1 MGSARKNND
10 EQAASEARAIKPH
23 QIKNNGNVTPTLTH
37 VKVYTIHYTHTHT
50 HTHATIS
57 TYILSKCA
65 RTHMDIYAQPTHIEN

>member
-50 HTHATIS
+50 HTHTCHNQYLHTEQVCPY
-57 TYILSKCA
+57 TYGYI
-65 RTHMDIYAQPTHIEN
+65 RTTYTH